1 MARHTH
7 SADAP
12 RIAAQDGLDSLVF
25 CTPKHEVLTDSIN
38 VAEHFGKRHDH
49 VLRDIDRLVGQ
60 VGGLPK
66 FGGTP
71 LFQEVSNID
80 GQNGQRYR
88 KFLMT
93 RDGFSLLVM
102 GFTGRKALAW
112 KLRYIE
118 AFDAM
123 TLALIERS
131 AELRREREARRSMT
145 DAIRESGENERMHG
159 HAYSQY
165 TDLVYKKV
173 TGKTARQWRSF
184 LGIPRNEPLK
194 RHMPSEFVK
203 GICDLDLLVR
213 LHLDNGADYG
223 RVKAA
228 IGSFRLAPSNCPR
241 P

>member
-1 MARHTH
+1 MAKHTRATD
-7 SADAP
+7 SSLV
-12 RIAAQDGLDSLVF
+12 AAQDKLDNLVF
-25 CTPKHEVLTDSIN
+25 CTMRHEVLTDSIN

-49 VLRDIDRLVGQ
+49 VLRDIDRLVEQ
-60 VGGLPK
+60 MGGLPK
-66 FGGTP
+66 FGETP
-71 LFQEVSNID
+71 LFQEVPNVD
-80 GQNGQRYR
+80 ETGRRFR

-123 TLALIERS
+123 S
-131 AELRREREARRSMT
+131 AVLMEYSAMLRREREARRSMT
-145 DAIRESGENERMHG
+145 DAIKDSGENERMHG

-165 TDLVYKKV
+165 TDLVYRKV
-173 TGKTARQWRSF
+173 TGRTAGQWRKF

-194 RHMPSEFVK
+194 RHMPPEFVK

-228 IGSFRLAPSNCPR
+228 VGAFRLTPSNTPR